1 MTSLIAMLLS
11 FAMMLTGAASEG
23 MPAQSARTLTLRN
36 VVVTLNGDTQR
47 LTPEAHIGVM
57 SDGENAVFDFGV
69 DADGQAL
76 LPIQLGVGEKGLTA
90 LFVESGVAVNLTKA
104 ALDSAMAQAGQGMSA
119 MVGDVQN
126 PELLDL
132 LTKEFLPA
140 YTGLLKAAADKDF
153 QASMTA
159 KGDAL
164 LESMVDRG
172 EGVPDAV
179 EIDGTSY
186 DVLKYHYIID
196 GSQLGALADAMFA
209 SAPEL
214 TAYSDAMFKL
224 YSMMPA
230 ESGLNEV
237 KSFADL
243 MTNFGIDMTMDM
255 NEQRTEDGQ
264 VRVSDAVM
272 TMDLNGMAERLN
284 AQMQAQALPVED
296 AEGEPVEGEPAPT
309 PEPIVLPPMVM
320 NIHGVTA
327 DGANS
332 ANVTFAY
339 EIEGSAMN
347 LEMNMTQDA
356 TSVSADMNGEISTE
370 GEKVGRLS
378 MSSIT
383 AENEEGGASYGYS
396 ASIVSK
402 DAIQLDLSV
411 YGDMAQDGAS
421 YSTVSLDGRNT
432 SDSFGL
438 SFDVEISADA
448 FEDKA
453 NAAEPAVVID
463 DLSDEAMGNLFQDQ
477 EIAALMTKVG
487 GSLSA
492 DAARLTQDQSI
503 RNVAAMLSGERLP
516 IEVED
521 EPEADYDYTY
531 EIEGDDG
538 LVIEG
543 MEDGEYEA
551 VEDDGEL
558 GFDVPELTFLPEG
571 WSVSNVETDTAY
583 DWVGITVSD
592 AAGAENLYVTFF
604 QDMDGELT
612 NYTVADDGA
621 VQQARA
627 MTVSDYGEGGMNVV
641 VRENGIYGSL
651 SFAPDTVDV
660 DAIGQI
666 VAGIQY

>member
-47 LTPEAHIGVM
+47 LAPEAHIGVM
-57 SDGENAVFDFGV
+57 SDGESAVFNFGI
-69 DADGQAL
+69 DADDKTL
-76 LPIQLGVGEKGLTA
+76 LPIQLGVSEKGLTA
-90 LFVESGVAVNLTKA
+90 LFEASGAVVNLTKE
-104 ALDSAMAQAGQGMSA
+104 ALDSAMLQSSENLSA
-119 MVGDVQN
+119 MNLSAEN
-126 PELLDL
+126 PELMNF
-132 LTKEFLPA
+132 LTQEYIPA
-140 YTGLLKAAADKDF
+140 YVGLMQAAADKDF
-153 QASMTA
+153 QADIQA

-164 LESMVDRG
+164 LDSVVDRG
-172 EGVPDAV
+172 EATPGTV

-186 DVLKYHYIID
+186 DVLAYHYVID
-196 GSQLGALADAMFA
+196 GPQMGALADAVFA

-237 KSFADL
+237 KSFTDL

-264 VRVSDAVM
+264 VRVTDAVM
-272 TMDLNGMAERLN
+272 TMDLNGVAEKLN
-284 AQMQAQALPVED
+284 DQMQAQALPVED

-309 PEPIVLPPMVM
+309 PVPVELPPMVM
-320 NIHGVTA
+320 NIHGETVN
-327 DGANS
+327 GANS
-332 ANVTFAY
+332 ANVAFAY
-339 EIEGSAMN
+339 GIAGNAMDF
-347 LEMNMTQDA
+347 EMNVVQADA
-356 TSVSADMNGEISTE
+356 STSAELNGEISTN

-378 MSSIT
+378 MSSIA
-383 AENEEGGASYGYS
+383 AENEEGGTSYGYS

-402 DAIQLDLSV
+402 DAIQMDISV

-421 YSTVSLDGRNT
+421 YNTVSLDGRT
-432 SDSFGL
+432 KDTSFGL
-438 SFDVEISADA
+438 SFDVQISTDA
-448 FEDKA
+448 FEDKV

-463 DLSDEAMGNLFQDQ
+463 DLSNEAMSSLFQDQ
-477 EIAALMTKVG
+477 DIANLMTKVG
-487 GSLSA
+487 ASLSA
-492 DAARLTQDQSI
+492 DAALLTQEQSI
-503 RNVAAMLSGERLP
+503 RNVATMLSGERLP

-531 EIEGDDG
+531 EIDGDDG
-538 LVIEG
+538 IVIDG
-543 MEDGEYEA
+543 LDDGEYEEA
-551 VEDDGEL
+551 EDDGEL
-558 GFDVPELTFLPEG
+558 GFDVPELTFLPVG

-583 DWVGITVSD
+583 DWVGITVTD
-592 AAGAENLYVTFF
+592 ADGAENLYVTFF

-612 NYTVADDGA
+612 NYTVADDGT

-641 VRENGIYGSL
+641 IRENGIYGSL